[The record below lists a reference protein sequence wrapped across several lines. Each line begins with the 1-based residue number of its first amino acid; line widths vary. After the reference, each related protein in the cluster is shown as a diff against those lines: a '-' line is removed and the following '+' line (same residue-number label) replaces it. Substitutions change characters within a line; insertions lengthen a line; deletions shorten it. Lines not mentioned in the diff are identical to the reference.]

1 MGHGIES
8 FEGASYDTV
17 GRYRQDEINGFSKEL
32 IDSLLEAALL
42 QDAGMVLDAMAGDG
56 NLTVALHE
64 FCKQRQ
70 MEMPRVIALE
80 FSRVQTEFA
89 EHALAPLGARAIW
102 GDVLSMTERR
112 GGRQIPEGSFDRV
125 LIKSSNHE
133 IPLADQPRMY
143 RSVFRVLRPSG
154 SFVNLGFLFDEDGE
168 RDELR
173 SIARVKDTLAGM
185 DGAVRNRHF
194 LTRKEFYELLG
205 EAGFVDIHAVCNF
218 DYRIRSQVVAEQ
230 YFKPEVRLAGDLEH
244 QAAQVKAFRL
254 RKKGRILFEGA
265 SSVMLCPGE
274 ITYARKPSMAETN
287 ARIFRQYPMDF
298 LRHIRVHAEMLE
310 KAARQVP
317 EHGSVLDLG
326 CGIGLLTE
334 HLPAA
339 TTRYVGLDLS
349 TEFVGAASARY
360 SSRPNLSFRV
370 ADLTR
375 DDLGEQVDVV
385 TILNTLNL
393 PGLKAVDL
401 LRKAA
406 RALRPGGRIV
416 VSGPTSSQ
424 SWNAIEDK
432 ILRQLDEDGK
442 LKGNES
448 RFQAMADASRRLLVK
463 EGYYCSLEGMVALL
477 KHLGFRR
484 IVEAS
489 NDIYHGASYFVVA
502 ER

>member
-1 MGHGIES
+1 MGHGIEP

-17 GRYRQDEINGFSKEL
+17 GRYKQDEINGFPKEL
-32 IDSLLEAALL
+32 IDALLEAARLEG
-42 QDAGMVLDAMAGDG
+42 AGLVLDAMAGDG
-56 NLTVALHE
+56 NLTVRLHD
-64 FCKQRQ
+64 FCKERK
-70 MEMPRVIALE
+70 MEMPRVVALE

-89 EHALAPLGARAIW
+89 DHALSPLGARAIW
-102 GDVLSMTERR
+102 GDVLTMTERR
-112 GGRQIPEGSFDRV
+112 GGRAIPDGSFDRV

-143 RSVFRVLRPSG
+143 GSVFRVLRPG
-154 SFVNLGFLFDEDGE
+154 GEFVNLGFLFDEAEE

-185 DGAVRNRHF
+185 DGAARNRYF
-194 LTRKEFYELLG
+194 LTRREFYEFLA
-205 EAGFVDIHAVCNF
+205 EAGFVDVRAARTF
-218 DYRIRSQVVAEQ
+218 DYRIRSHVVAEQ

-244 QAAQVKAFRL
+244 QSAQVRAFHL
-254 RKKGRILFEGA
+254 RQKGRILFEGVN
-265 SSVMLCPGE
+265 SVMLCPGE
-274 ITYARKPSMAETN
+274 ITIARKPTMAETN
-287 ARIFRQYPMDF
+287 ARIFREYPMDF
-298 LRHIRVHAEMLE
+298 LRHVRVHADMLE

-317 EHGSVLDLG
+317 DHGTVLDLG

-349 TEFVGAASARY
+349 SEFVGVATRRYASRA
-360 SSRPNLSFRV
+360 NVSFRV
-370 ADLTR
+370 ADLTK
-375 DDLGEQVDVV
+375 DDLGEQADVV

-406 RALRPGGRIV
+406 RALRSGGRIV
-416 VSGPTSSQ
+416 VAGPTSSQ
-424 SWNAIEDK
+424 SWNEIEGK
-432 ILRQLDEDGK
+432 IERQLDDDGK

-448 RFQAMADASRRLLVK
+448 KFEAMAEASRRLLVK
-463 EGYYCSLEGMVALL
+463 EGYYCSLEGMAALL

-484 IVEAS
+484 ILEAGTV
-489 NDIYHGASYFVVA
+489 YHGASYFVVA